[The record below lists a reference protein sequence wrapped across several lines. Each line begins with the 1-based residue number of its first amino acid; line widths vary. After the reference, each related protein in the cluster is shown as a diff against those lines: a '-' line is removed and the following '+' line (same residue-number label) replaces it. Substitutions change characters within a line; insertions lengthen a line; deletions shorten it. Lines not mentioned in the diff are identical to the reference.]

1 MNWDDLRFALAVAD
15 SGSLTA
21 AAEALEVNASTV
33 LRRISALEKA
43 VGVRLFVRGR
53 AGYQLTEEG
62 AGLVTAL
69 RPVQQRLAG
78 IERGFG
84 EDGAGTELRVQLAA
98 PAAFAGYFLA
108 PRLRQLRIEQP
119 ALLVELSTIRGLP
132 PTALSNLDA
141 ALCYGAPVQGD
152 MLTRKLSEIGYGLY
166 GAAELLARRGRG
178 PLDIA
183 RLPLIGFAHDEPA
196 SGPAEWM
203 NGHCSAGS
211 DVVFRSNDASCRLAA
226 VQSAMGF
233 ACLPCFMA
241 DQLPGLTRIAGPDA
255 VGHQELWLVT
265 HWQAR
270 EVARIRLLVDSVVT
284 LVQSRR
290 ERLRGIN

>member
-21 AAEALEVNASTV
+21 AADALGVNASTV
-33 LRRISALEKA
+33 LRRIAALEKA
-43 VGVRLFVRGR
+43 VGVRLFARGR
-53 AGYQLTEEG
+53 AGYHLTEEG
-62 AGLVTAL
+62 AGLVAAL

-84 EDGAGTELRVQLAA
+84 NDGAGSEARVQLAA
-98 PAAFAGYFLA
+98 PAAFASYFLA
-108 PRLRQLRIEQP
+108 PRLRQLQIEQP
-119 ALLVELSTIRGLP
+119 GLVVELSTTRGVP

-141 ALCYGAPVQGD
+141 ALCYGVPAQGD

-166 GAAELLARRGRG
+166 GAAELLARRGRTAS
-178 PLDIA
+178 DIA
-183 RLPLIGFAHDEPA
+183 KLPLIGFAHDEPA

-203 NGHCSAGS
+203 ANQCAAGGN
-211 DVVFRSNDASCRLAA
+211 VVFRSSDPSCRLAA
-226 VQSAMGF
+226 VQSALGF

-241 DQLPGLTRIAGPDA
+241 DQLPGLTRVAGPDA

-265 HWQAR
+265 HRQAR
-270 EVARIRLLVDSVVT
+270 EVARIRLLVDSVVA
-284 LVQSRR
+284 LVRSRR
-290 ERLRGIN
+290 ERLRAAG